1 MAFRTVSIPRG
12 VLALALLG
20 TVLAAG
26 CGPVST
32 GRTQAQLKGQEIK
45 DMTLTGL
52 DGKPVQLRPMI
63 SGKVALVDLWA
74 TWCGPCL
81 AAVPDLQAIHNQFKD
96 RGFTVVG
103 VMIDQNA
110 TRIGPEFIREKLKVS
125 YPVVMDD
132 DGDAVGKQVM
142 IQGIPLLLLID
153 KDGKVIQSFRGLTNK
168 EILTNAIES
177 ALKGA

>member
-1 MAFRTVSIPRG
+1 MACRTVSIARG
-12 VLALALLG
+12 TLALALSCAL
-20 TVLAAG
+20 LAGG

-32 GRTQAQLKGQEIK
+32 GKTQAALSGQEIK
-45 DMTLTGL
+45 DMTFTGL
-52 DGKPVQLRPMI
+52 DGKPVQFRPLI
-63 SGKVALVDLWA
+63 AGKVALVDLWA

-81 AAVPDLQAIHNQFKD
+81 AAVPDLQAIHNQFRD

-110 TRIGPEFIREKLKVS
+110 TRIGPDFIREKLKVS

-132 DGDAVGKQVM
+132 DGEAIGKQVM

-153 KDGKVIQSFRGLTNK
+153 KDGKVIKSFRGLTNK